1 MNYFNY
7 KRVNWNTWSPQDIVF
22 KSNQLMKKVAP
33 SENVLSWSSKA
44 DRDRK
49 MCERT
54 KGKLITSKNWQ
65 GQSITYHGAENYKGV
80 MVQMRDAKSDFPSFN
95 IDFID
100 QTERL
105 DSVGNR
111 KSGLDVHVYLNSFH
125 NPWQWDKCPTTGNWV
140 KTSTGNTAPSGEG
153 YRMCYGGQGDAN
165 AMDFDEFHEMI
176 SITEALR
183 DFLIEVII
191 PTKNGEVLDLVA

>member
-1 MNYFNY
+1 MNYFNH
-7 KRVNWNTWSPQDIVF
+7 KRVNWKTWTPQDIVF
-22 KSNQLMKKVAP
+22 KSNQLIKKVAP
-33 SENVLSWSSKA
+33 SENILSWTTKG

-54 KGKLITSKNWQ
+54 NGKLITSKNWQ
-65 GQSITYHGAENYKGV
+65 GQSITYHGCENYKGV
-80 MVQMRDAKSDFPSFN
+80 MVQMKDAKSDFPSFN

-100 QTERL
+100 QRERL

-111 KSGLDVHVYLNSFH
+111 KGNLDVLVYLNSFH
-125 NPWQWDKCPTTGNWV
+125 NPWEWDRCPNTGNWIKV
-140 KTSTGNTAPSGEG
+140 QNGSVAPMYEG
-153 YRMCYGGQGDAN
+153 YRMSYGGQGDAH
-165 AMDFDEFHEMI
+165 AMDFDEFHELV

-183 DFLIEVII
+183 DFLVEVVI

>member
-1 MNYFNY
+1 MNYFNH
-7 KRVNWNTWSPQDIVF
+7 KRVNWKTWTPQDIVF
-22 KSNQLMKKVAP
+22 KSNQLIKKVVP
-33 SENVLSWSSKA
+33 SENVLSWSSKG

-65 GQSITYHGAENYKGV
+65 GQSITYHGGENYKGV
-80 MVQMRDAKSDFPSFN
+80 MVQMKDAKSDFPSFN

-111 KSGLDVHVYLNSFH
+111 KGNLDVLVYLNSFH
-125 NPWQWDKCPTTGNWV
+125 NPWEWDHCPNTGNWIKV
-140 KTSTGNTAPSGEG
+140 HKGSVAPMHEG

-165 AMDFDEFHEMI
+165 SMDFDEFHELV

-183 DFLIEVII
+183 DFLVEVII

>member
-1 MNYFNY
+1 MDYFNH
-7 KRVNWNTWSPQDIVF
+7 KRVNWKTWSPQDIVF

-44 DRDRK
+44 DRDIK

-54 KGKLITSKNWQ
+54 NGKSITSKNWQ
-65 GQSITYHGAENYKGV
+65 GQSMTYHGGENYKGV
-80 MVQMRDAKSDFPSFN
+80 MVQMKDAKSDFPSFN

-105 DSVGNR
+105 DSVGNL
-111 KSGLDVHVYLNSFH
+111 KGNLDVLVYLNSFH
-125 NPWQWDKCPTTGNWV
+125 SNFSWNKCPTTGNWIKV
-140 KTSTGNTAPSGEG
+140 STGKFTPLREG

-176 SITEALR
+176 CITEALR

>member
-1 MNYFNY
+1 MNYFNH
-7 KRVNWNTWSPQDIVF
+7 KRVNWNTWTPQDIVF
-22 KSNQLMKKVAP
+22 KSNQLIKKVVP
-33 SENVLSWSSKA
+33 SENVLSWSSKG

-65 GQSITYHGAENYKGV
+65 GQSITYHGGENYKGV
-80 MVQMRDAKSDFPSFN
+80 MIQMKDAKSDFPSFN

-111 KSGLDVHVYLNSFH
+111 KGGLDVLVYLNSFH
-125 NPWQWDKCPTTGNWV
+125 NPWEWDHCPNTGNWIKV
-140 KTSTGNTAPSGEG
+140 HKGSVTPMYEG

-165 AMDFDEFHEMI
+165 SMDFDEFHELV

-183 DFLIEVII
+183 DFLVEVII

>member
-1 MNYFNY
+1 MNYFNH
-7 KRVNWNTWSPQDIVF
+7 KRVNWKTWSPQDIVF

-54 KGKLITSKNWQ
+54 NGKSITSKNWQ
-65 GQSITYHGAENYKGV
+65 GQSITYHGGENYKGV
-80 MVQMRDAKSDFPSFN
+80 MVQMKDAKSDFPSFN

-105 DSVGNR
+105 DSIGNR
-111 KSGLDVHVYLNSFH
+111 KGNLDVLVYLNSFH
-125 NPWQWDKCPTTGNWV
+125 NPWQWNKCPTTGNWI
-140 KTSTGNTAPSGEG
+140 KISTGKTAPLREG
-153 YRMCYGGQGDAN
+153 YRMSYGGQGDAN

-176 SITEALR
+176 CITEALR

>member
-1 MNYFNY
+1 MNYFNR
-7 KRVNWNTWSPQDIVF
+7 KRIEWKTWTPQDIVF
-22 KSNQLMKKVAP
+22 KSNQLIKKVVP
-33 SENVLSWSSKA
+33 SENVLSWSSKG

-65 GQSITYHGAENYKGV
+65 GQSITYHGGENYKGI
-80 MVQMRDAKSDFPSFN
+80 MVQMKDAKSDFPSFN

-111 KSGLDVHVYLNSFH
+111 KGNLDILVYLNSFH
-125 NPWQWDKCPTTGNWV
+125 RPWEWDHCPNTGNWIKV
-140 KTSTGNTAPSGEG
+140 HKGSIAPMYEG
-153 YRMCYGGQGDAN
+153 YRMSYGGQGDAH
-165 AMDFDEFHEMI
+165 AMDFDEFHELV

-183 DFLIEVII
+183 DFLVEVVI

>member
-1 MNYFNY
+1 MNYFNH
-7 KRVNWNTWSPQDIVF
+7 KRVNWNTWTPQDIVF

-33 SENVLSWSSKA
+33 SENVLSWSSKG

-54 KGKLITSKNWQ
+54 KGNLITSKNWK
-65 GQSITYHGAENYKGV
+65 GQSITYHGGENYKGI
-80 MVQMRDAKSDFPSFN
+80 MVQMKDAKSDFPSFN

-111 KSGLDVHVYLNSFH
+111 KGNLDILVYLNSFH
-125 NPWQWDKCPTTGNWV
+125 TLCEWKQDPKTKSWTKHTTG
-140 KTSTGNTAPSGEG
+140 KTAPLQEG
-153 YRMCYGGQGDAN
+153 YRMSYGGQGDAH